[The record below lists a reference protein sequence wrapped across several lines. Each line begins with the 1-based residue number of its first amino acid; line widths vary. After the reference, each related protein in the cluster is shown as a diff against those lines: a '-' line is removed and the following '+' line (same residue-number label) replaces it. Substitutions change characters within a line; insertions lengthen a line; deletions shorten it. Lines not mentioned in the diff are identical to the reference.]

1 MKKAI
6 LILSLAFLGMGS
18 KEQTTEAIQVPQ
30 NKTFNLD
37 KPKDEGKLTTNKA
50 TLKGETLPVYVT
62 EKGKLFIK
70 QVSAKTGKEY
80 RKYIKTN

>member
-1 MKKAI
+1 MKRTI
-6 LILSLAFLGMGS
+6 IILSFAFLGMGS
-18 KEQTTEAIQVPQ
+18 KAQTTAPIEVPQ

-50 TLKGETLPVYVT
+50 TLKGEILPVYVT
-62 EKGKLFIK
+62 GKGKLFIK

-80 RKYIKTN
+80 RKYIKTI